1 MGKTQKRKVFFSEEK
16 KQKTFIV
23 LSRSRRQRTP
33 SVKSF
38 LVLFFKKEQPSL
50 ERLSKPGMASQMAFV
65 FEHRSGAAV
74 WGP

>member
-23 LSRSRRQRTP
+23 LSRTRRQRTP
-33 SVKSF
+33 KVF
-38 LVLFFKKEQPSL
+38 WFFFSKKNSLSL

>member
-1 MGKTQKRKVFFSEEK
+1 
-16 KQKTFIV
+16 
-23 LSRSRRQRTP
+23 
-33 SVKSF
+33 
-38 LVLFFKKEQPSL
+38 VLFLNKEKHFFLENKRSQKFLAL

>member
-1 MGKTQKRKVFFSEEK
+1 LLLSFKKEALRGAAKERVFFSEEK
-16 KQKTFIV
+16 KQKTF
-23 LSRSRRQRTP
+23 TY
-33 SVKSF
+33 
-38 LVLFFKKEQPSL
+38 L

>member
-1 MGKTQKRKVFFSEEK
+1 MCVKKQGRKQFFFEK
-16 KQKTFIV
+16 KNQKTFV
-23 LSRSRRQRTP
+23 HSG
-33 SVKSF
+33 KGCC
-38 LVLFFKKEQPSL
+38 KHL

>member
-1 MGKTQKRKVFFSEEK
+1 MVVVEK
-16 KQKTFIV
+16 N
-23 LSRSRRQRTP
+23 QRDAGYAKP
-33 SVKSF
+33 
-38 LVLFFKKEQPSL
+38 L